1 MHEWGTRFRA
11 LMERFQHIVRFGMQ
25 GHEHREFFAIS
36 NSMTTPGKPL
46 VVHSVA
52 GSLTPMGQN
61 RNPSFM
67 TLDIDAKTL
76 LPVNKNTVYFD
87 LEKANTEGTPT
98 WMSNDYIKTW
108 NLADLSPN
116 SMMDFANRIKNDKNL
131 AAQWEWNIVGR
142 AH

>member
-1 MHEWGTRFRA
+1 
-11 LMERFQHIVRFGMQ
+11 
-25 GHEHREFFAIS
+25 
-36 NSMTTPGKPL
+36 
-46 VVHSVA
+46 
-52 GSLTPMGQN
+52 
-61 RNPSFM
+61 M

-116 SMMDFANRIKNDKNL
+116 SMMDFANRIKNDQNL